1 MSDFNKL
8 FQKMGGGS
16 NASYKILGKNVSAE
30 KLEGNSKFIQIDT
43 TPKVVN
49 IVDWS
54 TAEIDTKYQEGVL
67 SFAGVIDELDGTKL
81 DSNKYLNKSSA
92 PFTREMVK
100 ILQNKTLPIKVKVWK
115 ELDDKYNRYYAEEVQ
130 N

>member
-8 FQKMGGGS
+8 FQKMGGDRD
-16 NASYKILGKNVSAE
+16 ATYKILGKNVPVE
-30 KLEGNSKFIQIDT
+30 KLEGNSNFIQIDT

-54 TAEIDTKYQEGVL
+54 TAEVDTKYQQGVL
-67 SFAGVIDELDGTKL
+67 SFAGIIDELDGTKL
-81 DSNKYLNKSSA
+81 NTKKYLNKSSA
-92 PFTREMVK
+92 PFTRKMVK
-100 ILQNKTLPIKVKVWK
+100 LLQNKTLPIKVKVWK